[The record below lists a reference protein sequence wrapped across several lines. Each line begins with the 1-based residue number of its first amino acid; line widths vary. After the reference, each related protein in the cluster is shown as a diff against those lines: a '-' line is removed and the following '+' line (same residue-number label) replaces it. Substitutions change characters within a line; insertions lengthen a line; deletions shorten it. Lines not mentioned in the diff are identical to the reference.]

1 MKGINVENYF
11 LFVINFTILNDPGVF
26 SKKYLILYVSNKN
39 IMKYGGIFKLMKK
52 KVIAKIV
59 LLLIVVLGASS
70 FFGFVYLNTKKW
82 TSLVYPGVKI
92 GEVDISGKT
101 LLQAKEMVNKEYSS
115 ALLKKNLYIKT
126 PLKTYSLNYT
136 KINARY
142 NVDTVVEEAFNY
154 GKNVKMYEQY
164 KLIKK
169 PVSKQFNMKFIYNTK
184 PLNDLISNMKK
195 EINNAP
201 TNGSISMVGDNFR
214 VVSDI
219 KGSKLMDDKLKKEII
234 GKITGDL
241 KAPNITVEAE
251 IKTVLA
257 NITKEKLQTVNT
269 KLSSFSSNF
278 TTSSYGRSTNIT
290 LATNSINGTLIMP
303 GQSFSF
309 NGKVGKRTAAKGY
322 QPAPV
327 DIGTKVGSDYGGGIC
342 QVSTSLYNAIIRSNI
357 KSTERNHHSI
367 PSTYIPLGMDATV
380 DWGNLDYKFKNTLG
394 YPVYIESN
402 VSNKI
407 LTFNIYS
414 NSSLNDKSYAFV
426 NEVYKTVKPGAAK
439 YINDT
444 TLPVGSIVVDQL
456 PLTGYSVRTYKD
468 TIQNSNVISHELIS
482 NDHYPVKAEV
492 IKKGTKKNK

>member
-1 MKGINVENYF
+1 
-11 LFVINFTILNDPGVF
+11 
-26 SKKYLILYVSNKN
+26 
-39 IMKYGGIFKLMKK
+39 MKYGGIIKLMKK

-59 LLLIVVLGASS
+59 LLLIVVLGAS
-70 FFGFVYLNTKKW
+70 GFLGYVYFNTKKW

-92 GEVDISGKT
+92 GDIDVSGKT
-101 LLQAKEMVNKEYSS
+101 LAQAKKMVTKEYSS
-115 ALLKKNLYIKT
+115 AILKKNIYIKT
-126 PLKTYSLNYT
+126 PQKTYSLNYT

-142 NVDTVVEEAFNY
+142 DVDAVVDEAFNY
-154 GKNVKMYEQY
+154 GKTLKMYEQY
-164 KLIKK
+164 KLLKK
-169 PVSKQFNMKFIYNTK
+169 PVSKELNMKFTYNPK
-184 PLNDLISNMKK
+184 PLNELISNMKK
-195 EINNAP
+195 EINNDAE
-201 TNGSISMVGDNFR
+201 NASISKVGNSFR
-214 VVSDI
+214 VVSDT
-219 KGSKLMDDKLKKEII
+219 KGSKLMDAKLEKEII
-234 GKITGDL
+234 GKISGDL
-241 KAPNITVEAE
+241 KAPDITVEAE
-251 IKTVLA
+251 IKTLSA
-257 NITKEKLQTVNT
+257 SITKEKLQTVNT

-278 TTSSYGRSTNIT
+278 TTSSSGRSTNIT

-327 DIGTKVGSDYGGGIC
+327 DIGTKVSSDYGGGIC

-380 DWGNLDYKFKNTLG
+380 DWGNLDYKFINTLG
-394 YPVYIESN
+394 YPVYIEST

-414 NSSLNDKSYAFV
+414 NSSLNNKSYAFV
-426 NEVYKTVKPGAAK
+426 NEVYKTVKPGATK

-444 TLPVGSIVVDQL
+444 TLPVGSIVVDQF

-492 IKKGTKKNK
+492 IKKGTKKT